1 MENVRISNVLSIFFI
16 SVIFM
21 QHYWLFEYKYY
32 LVYLFFENM
41 LTLNKNTTIFLIF
54 SMILIAGCG
63 DTGFFKKPD
72 WSEPAIDGKE
82 LARKNV
88 REGKGIQIK
97 PNKEQGGNFLFA
109 SSNPMWRASLETI
122 DFMPLLTV
130 DYAGGLIITDW
141 YTNENIKNKRIKIT
155 AHIRTSELRSDGIK
169 VKVHVQKL
177 INNVWSNTVTDENL
191 ASKIENSILNEARNL
206 RVNANK

>member
-1 MENVRISNVLSIFFI
+1 MIKKFLLV
-16 SVIFM
+16 SVIIF
-21 QHYWLFEYKYY
+21 LSACS
-32 LVYLFFENM
+32 N
-41 LTLNKNTTIFLIF
+41 NNIIKNT
-54 SMILIAGCG
+54 
-63 DTGFFKKPD
+63 KKPEAGLFSKD
-72 WSEPAIDGKE
+72 AS
-82 LARKNV
+82 V
-88 REGKGIQIK
+88 GINITDLLGQRSDETSI
-97 PNKEQGGNFLFA
+97 NINGYL
-109 SSNPMWRASLETI
+109 WRASLDVLSI
-122 DFMPLLTV
+122 APLISTDAL
-130 DYAGGLIITDW
+130 GGIIITDW